1 MQRQASVTGDSEF
14 ECLLLLSP
22 ALPLHVPLA
31 QVSQHERCR
40 VRITVSA
47 APGEVPQ
54 QGHKVSLSGLL
65 VTHFPVRLQSKR
77 MAAAE
82 ELLG

>member
-1 MQRQASVTGDSEF
+1 M
-14 ECLLLLSP
+14 P
-22 ALPLHVPLA
+22 PWHM

-40 VRITVSA
+40 VRITVSEEA
-47 APGEVPQ
+47 GAVPQ

-77 MAAAE
+77 MAAAD